1 MKKVLEK
8 QMKSGKLDH
17 ILAWKDIKEELA
29 RSHSLKIVNAE
40 YLAAKCCIKDELM
53 FRYLLAARG
62 SDFDIKFS
70 VKRAHNSSQ

>member
-29 RSHSLKIVNAE
+29 RPHSLKIVNAE
-40 YLAAKCCIKDELM
+40 YLAAMCYIKD
-53 FRYLLAARG
+53 
-62 SDFDIKFS
+62 
-70 VKRAHNSSQ
+70 V